1 MTDSE
6 IIGSQKFANVH
17 LFHQWC
23 INLFDIT
30 NLIETEGQQD
40 AHHCRWFHIALW
52 ELFTSGER
60 YVQEQLKSS
69 YNENCQYLK
78 VSKNYIERL
87 KNLFD
92 DTDFFML
99 QYYRHSSAHIF
110 QSEYALVDKQ
120 NSPKLATRTSTFFSK
135 DGSKNCKLTQE
146 EIRQKVKSVIGQY
159 GLGEQ
164 KYRGSLISRTYSL
177 IRDWCNDINTI
188 MSNLPEQ

>member
-6 IIGSQKFANVH
+6 IIGSQKYINTH

-23 INLFDIT
+23 MNLFDVT
-30 NLIETEGQQD
+30 SLIENESQQD
-40 AHHCRWFHIALW
+40 AHHCRWFYIALW

-60 YVQEQLKSS
+60 YVQEQLSYS
-69 YNENCQYLK
+69 YNVNCQYLI
-78 VSKNYIERL
+78 VSNNYIERL

-110 QSEYALVDKQ
+110 QSEYALVDKL
-120 NSPKLATRTSTFFSK
+120 NTPKSASRTSTFISK
-135 DGSKNCKLTQE
+135 DGSKNCKLTQD
-146 EIRQKVKSVIGQY
+146 EIRQKVKTVIGQY

-164 KYRGSLISRTYSL
+164 KYRGSLISRTYTL

>member
-6 IIGSQKFANVH
+6 IIGSQKYTNTH

-23 INLFDIT
+23 INLFDVT
-30 NLIETEGQQD
+30 KLIENESQQD
-40 AHHCRWFHIALW
+40 AHHCRWFYIALW
-52 ELFTSGER
+52 ELLTSGER
-60 YVQEQLKSS
+60 YVQEQLSYS
-69 YNENCQYLK
+69 YNANCQYLI
-78 VSKNYIERL
+78 VSNNYIERL
-87 KNLFD
+87 KNQFD

-110 QSEYALVDKQ
+110 QSEYALVDKL
-120 NSPKLATRTSTFFSK
+120 NAPKLATRTSTFISK
-135 DGSKNCKLTQE
+135 DGSKNCKLTQD

-188 MSNLPEQ
+188 MSNLP